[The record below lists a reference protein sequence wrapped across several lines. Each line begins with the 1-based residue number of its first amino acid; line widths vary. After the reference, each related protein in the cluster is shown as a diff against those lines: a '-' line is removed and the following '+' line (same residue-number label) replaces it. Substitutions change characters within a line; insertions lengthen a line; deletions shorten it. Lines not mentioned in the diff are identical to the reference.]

1 MARAWA
7 SRRARHGEPVVAPS
21 MTGVRKKGDLRAMRK
36 MMAVLSLVF
45 GLVLVAGCAKPPQQA
60 IDGANASIESAKQAG
75 AADYAPDSLRAV
87 DDAKAALDAEL
98 KVQQDKFALFR
109 SYKKTDELVN
119 DLKMK
124 ADKAAAD
131 AKANMEQA
139 KNDATAAIQN
149 VTTALNDAKAALD
162 KAPKGKGTAADIEA
176 MKADLA
182 AAEASLNDANTA
194 LTNGSYKDAKAKAD
208 AAQSTIQNVMSQ
220 IQAAIEAKSGKK
232 S

>member
-1 MARAWA
+1 
-7 SRRARHGEPVVAPS
+7 
-21 MTGVRKKGDLRAMRK
+21 MRK
-36 MMAVLSLVF
+36 MMAVLPLVF
-45 GLVLVAGCAKPPQQA
+45 VLVLVAGCAKPPQQA
-60 IDGANASIESAKQAG
+60 IDGANASIDAAKQAG

-119 DLKMK
+119 DVKAK

-139 KNDATAAIQN
+139 KNDATAAIQS
-149 VTTALNDAKAALD
+149 VTTALTDAKTALD

-182 AAEASLNDANTA
+182 AAEASLADANTA
-194 LTNGSYKDAKAKAD
+194 LSSGSYKDAKAKAD
-208 AAQSTIQNVMSQ
+208 AAASTIQNVMSQ
-220 IQAAIEAKSGKK
+220 IQAAIDAKAGKR
-232 S
+232 

>member
-1 MARAWA
+1 
-7 SRRARHGEPVVAPS
+7 
-21 MTGVRKKGDLRAMRK
+21 MRK

-45 GLVLVAGCAKPPQQA
+45 GLVLVAGCSKPPQQA
-60 IDGANASIESAKQAG
+60 IDSANASIDAAKQAG

-98 KVQQDKFALFR
+98 KVQQDKFR
-109 SYKKTDELVN
+109 SYKKSDELAADV
-119 DLKMK
+119 KAK

-139 KNDATAAIQN
+139 KNDATAAIGN
-149 VTTALNDAKAALD
+149 VTTALADAKAALD

-182 AAEASLNDANTA
+182 AAEASLNDANAA
-194 LTNGSYKDAKAKAD
+194 LSSGNYKDAKAKAD
-208 AAQSTIQNVMSQ
+208 AAASTIQNVMSQ
-220 IQAAIEAKSGKK
+220 IQAAIDAKAGKK
-232 S
+232 

>member
-1 MARAWA
+1 
-7 SRRARHGEPVVAPS
+7 
-21 MTGVRKKGDLRAMRK
+21 MRK

-45 GLVLVAGCAKPPQQA
+45 GLVLVAGCSKPPQQA
-60 IDGANASIESAKQAG
+60 IDSANASIDAAKQAG

-109 SYKKTDELVN
+109 SYKKSDELAADV
-119 DLKMK
+119 KAK

-139 KNDATAAIQN
+139 KNDATAAIGN
-149 VTTALNDAKAALD
+149 VTTALADAKAALD

-182 AAEASLNDANTA
+182 AAEASRNDANAA
-194 LTNGSYKDAKAKAD
+194 LSSGNYKDAKAKAD
-208 AAQSTIQNVMSQ
+208 AAASTIQNVMSQ
-220 IQAAIEAKSGKK
+220 IQAAIDAKAGKK
-232 S
+232 

>member
-1 MARAWA
+1 
-7 SRRARHGEPVVAPS
+7 
-21 MTGVRKKGDLRAMRK
+21 MRK
-36 MMAVLSLVF
+36 MMALLSLVF
-45 GLVLVAGCAKPPQQA
+45 ALVLVAGCAKPPQQA
-60 IDGANASIESAKQAG
+60 IDGANASIEAAKQAG

-119 DLKMK
+119 DLKTK

-131 AKANMEQA
+131 AKAKMEQA

-149 VTTALNDAKAALD
+149 VTTALTDAKAALD
-162 KAPKGKGTAADIEA
+162 KAPKGKGTAADLEA

-182 AAEASLNDANTA
+182 AAEASLNDANAAMTS
-194 LTNGSYKDAKAKAD
+194 NDFKGAKAKAE

>member
-1 MARAWA
+1 M
-7 SRRARHGEPVVAPS
+7 ARHGEPVIAPS
-21 MTGVRKKGDLRAMRK
+21 MTGVKKKGDPKAMRK
-36 MMAVLSLVF
+36 KMALLSLVF
-45 GLVLVAGCAKPPQQA
+45 GLALMAGCAKPPQQA
-60 IDGANASIESAKQAG
+60 IDNANASIDAAKQAG
-75 AADYAPDSLRAV
+75 AADYAADSLRQV

-149 VTTALNDAKAALD
+149 VTTALADAKTALE
-162 KAPKGKGTAADIEA
+162 KAPKGKGTQADLEA

-194 LTNGSYKDAKAKAD
+194 MSSGGYKDAKAKAD

-220 IQAAIEAKSGKK
+220 IQAAIEAKSGHKK